1 MKEAASAST
10 VIGRAL
16 RAELVAALA
25 VSLIVLGHGLEAA
38 YSALLGGLTSLLPN
52 VYFARRVLGQPAG
65 GTPIEVA
72 GLLYRAEVTK
82 LALSVLMLA
91 AVFAFVEALN
101 VLALLLGYVVAKAA
115 GVVASV
121 RESR

>member
-10 VIGRAL
+10 VIGQAL
-16 RAELVAALA
+16 RVELIAVLA
-25 VSLIVLGHGLEAA
+25 VSLLALGHGVETA
-38 YSALLGGLTSLLPN
+38 YSTLLGGSTSILPN
-52 VYFARRVLGQPAG
+52 AYFARRVFGQPVG

-82 LALSVLMLA
+82 LALAVLMFA
-91 AVFAFVEALN
+91 AVFAFVESLN
-101 VLALLLGYVVAKAA
+101 VLALLLGFVVARAA

-121 RESR
+121 RES